1 MRRMIDMIRSSAV
14 SATVV
19 QAAARGALAVPAA
32 EMMEILVYLANHN
45 KVFGQQARMT
55 LAGWEEKSSV
65 AVAANPQTP
74 TQVLD
79 YLVAPENLRPLL
91 LPALLENTAV
101 PESKLVEMAEKGSRE
116 IVDAMRRS
124 SRVQKSPV
132 ILRAL
137 SLNPNSTDREAK
149 EEQEKAEVISGI
161 ESPAH
166 EESSSHEDLPS
177 PAETSEGS
185 EGAEDDAAI
194 AAFMAEHSKELAL
207 EGEKPF
213 QPLGGF
219 YELELN
225 SSHDPAADAV
235 TAEVPVAGAPP
246 DPQPPPQVAV
256 ASPLAATTATTATTG
271 AAAVRKP
278 HVPPKKAKSAD
289 AERGSALQKISTLD
303 VKGRIQLA
311 MKGNKEERS
320 ILIRDGTKLVA
331 LAVLENGK
339 ISDGEVEKFACQK
352 NVLEA
357 VLRQIPMKRR
367 FAKNY
372 NVVRNLVANP
382 RTPLDL
388 SLGLMKNILAQ
399 DLKNLSSN
407 KEVPETIRKLA
418 LKMFKAKTDANKKSH

>member
-45 KVFGQQARMT
+45 KIFGQQARMT

-74 TQVLD
+74 TEVLD
-79 YLVAPENLRPLL
+79 YLVAPENLRPPL

-124 SRVQKSPV
+124 SRVQQSPV
-132 ILRAL
+132 ILQAL

-149 EEQEKAEVISGI
+149 QEQEKAEVIAAI
-161 ESPAH
+161 ESPVP
-166 EESSSHEDLPS
+166 EDSPSSP
-177 PAETSEGS
+177 EGS
-185 EGAEDDAAI
+185 EGSGAAEDEAAI
-194 AAFMAEHSKELAL
+194 AAFMAEHSNELAL

-213 QPLGGF
+213 QAIGGF

-225 SSHDPAADAV
+225 SAHDPAAEVA
-235 TAEVPVAGAPP
+235 TAEVPVAEAPSDLEP
-246 DPQPPPQVAV
+246 APEAASTSPVA
-256 ASPLAATTATTATTG
+256 ATTATTG
-271 AAAVRKP
+271 AAAVRKA
-278 HVPPKKAKSAD
+278 HVPPKKAKSAEE
-289 AERGSALQKISTLD
+289 ARGSALQKISKLD

-339 ISDGEVEKFACQK
+339 ISDGEVEKFASQK

-399 DLKNLSSN
+399 DLKNLASN
-407 KEVPETIRKLA
+407 KEVPDTIRKLA
-418 LKMFKAKTDANKKSH
+418 LKMFKAKTDTTNRSH